1 MTKMKFR
8 DRVSNLPKIL
18 QERSGK
24 SQLELRAPTPR
35 LLAFPLPFAA
45 CLRATA
51 KIWVHI
57 TENITG
63 FRELT
68 IISEKHVSRT
78 GTVNIQQVP
87 IETPPTPGVLL
98 AMESQHYPWGQKVG
112 RKIKIMSY
120 HIVKNQP
127 ANWYLCR
134 DARNVL
140 TWCSDEP
147 ELTCFME

>member
-24 SQLELRAPTPR
+24 SQLELRAPNPK
-35 LLAFPLPFAA
+35 AAGFPTALC
-45 CLRATA
+45 CLCSRATA

-68 IISEKHVSRT
+68 IISEKHVSRS
-78 GTVNIQQVP
+78 GTVNIQ
-87 IETPPTPGVLL
+87 
-98 AMESQHYPWGQKVG
+98 
-112 RKIKIMSY
+112 
-120 HIVKNQP
+120 
-127 ANWYLCR
+127 
-134 DARNVL
+134 
-140 TWCSDEP
+140 
-147 ELTCFME
+147 